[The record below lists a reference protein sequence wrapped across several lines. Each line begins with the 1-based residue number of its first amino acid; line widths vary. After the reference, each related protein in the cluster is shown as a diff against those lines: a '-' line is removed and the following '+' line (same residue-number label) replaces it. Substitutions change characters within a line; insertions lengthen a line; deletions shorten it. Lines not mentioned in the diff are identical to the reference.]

1 MPYLISSFKGNKYFA
16 NKHFETIYPALFRK
30 INVAYERE
38 RLELNDGDFLD
49 LDWKRNKHDKLLILF
64 HGLEGSSQSSYIKGF
79 AQYFSGR
86 GYDVCAVNFRGCSGE
101 HNRLLNTYHGGKSD
115 DVALVL
121 KHIEEKYNYSKYVMG
136 GFSLGGN
143 VLLKYLGEQSENINP
158 KIKKA
163 FAFSV
168 PVDMVGCAVT
178 MSKASNKVYMQ
189 RFLSSLNKKILFKAK
204 QFPNQIDTEPIK
216 YIKTFYE
223 WDDAYTAKIN
233 GFSGA
238 DEYYK
243 QSSALQFLPAIAVP
257 TLLVN
262 AMNDPFL
269 SATCYPVALAKQ
281 SNYLFL
287 ETPLKG
293 GHVGFALSRATGSY
307 YSEQRAFEFVSA

>member
-16 NKHFETIYPALFRK
+16 NRHFETIYPALFRK
-30 INVAYERE
+30 TNMAYQRE

-49 LDWKRNKHDKLLILF
+49 LDWKRNNHDKLLILF

-86 GYDVCAVNFRGCSGE
+86 GYDICAVNFRSCSGE
-101 HNRLLNTYHGGKSD
+101 NNRLLSTYHGGKSG
-115 DVALVL
+115 DVAHVL
-121 KHIEEKYNYSKYVMG
+121 KHLEQQYSYNHYIMG

-143 VLLKYLGEQSENINP
+143 VMLKYLGEQSKNTKT

-168 PVDMVGCAVT
+168 PVDMVGCAIT

-189 RFLSSLNKKILFKAK
+189 RFLNSLNKKIAFKAR
-204 QFPNQIDTEPIK
+204 QFPNQINTDRIK

-233 GFSGA
+233 GFGSA
-238 DEYYK
+238 QEYYK
-243 QSSALQFLPAIAVP
+243 QSSSLQFLSAISIP

-262 AMNDPFL
+262 ALNDPFL
-269 SATCYPVALAKQ
+269 SETCYPIDIAKQ
-281 SNYLFL
+281 SDYLFL
-287 ETPLKG
+287 ETPAKG
-293 GHVGFALSRATGSY
+293 GHVGFALSRATGDY
-307 YSEQRAFEFVSA
+307 YSEKRAFEFVSA